1 MVLCLNFTLLEPK
14 IILIAG
20 TYCLHKHQP
29 FPLGKVQCLFFP
41 VSFSSRIEHGA
52 LPISLNEESIPI
64 DTAAMFSFWTLPICE
79 SGVPRRKEQLLDQW
93 RKWKGF
99 LHEPGACGYHWFV
112 DQSCR
117 KCCEAGICLCQ
128 SYACRLQVSCFWL
141 LRLDSKAD
149 CTGGMGNF
157 RGTFYSSLW
166 QIKWRPLL
174 LGGDPVLASSIETP
188 EMNTASQEDR
198 TLTLGF

>member
-1 MVLCLNFTLLEPK
+1 MSTNL
-14 IILIAG
+14 
-20 TYCLHKHQP
+20 
-29 FPLGKVQCLFFP
+29 FPLGKGQCLFFP

-52 LPISLNEESIPI
+52 LPISLNEESIRV
-64 DTAAMFSFWTLPICE
+64 DTATMFSFWTPPVYE

-99 LHEPGACGYHWFV
+99 LREPGACGYHWFV
-112 DQSCR
+112 DQSYR
-117 KCCEAGICLCQ
+117 KCCKAGICQCQ
-128 SYACRLQVSCFWL
+128 SYAYTLQVSCFWL

-149 CTGGMGNF
+149 DTGGMGNF
-157 RGTFYSSLW
+157 RGTFYSSFW
-166 QIKWRPLL
+166 QIKWMPLL

-188 EMNTASQEDR
+188 QINTASQEHR